1 MDVQHALQAR
11 LDEVGDPE
19 NDPEARHLMA
29 QVALAKATSFIALLR
44 ADGRLL
50 DVTDGALTST
60 GIDRD
65 EVISHM
71 LWQTPW
77 CRHSDAVQAD
87 LRLAIELAGEGRF
100 ARFDVDLMLGSGGTV
115 PETVDLVLRPLRGI
129 DGRVAFIVAEGRQ
142 VSDRKRAEERIAR
155 QNAELSVLTDRLARI
170 HHYRERLLAELSH
183 DLRAPLQ
190 IVLTRAERLRRHR
203 DALESETQGI
213 RLAALDALE
222 QVDAMLEEVRR
233 DHGEARLALVDGDL
247 VTTLRAVTEQF
258 DALAAE
264 RGVHLI
270 VETPEEL
277 SARFDPER
285 ISRVISNLLANALR
299 FAASGGVTR
308 CSLSL
313 HGEQA
318 VIEVAD
324 SGIGVPPEKRAV
336 LFERF
341 RTADN
346 ELGRSGTGLGLA
358 IVKEF
363 VALHG
368 GTVELG
374 EAPES
379 GALFT
384 VRIPREPASSE
395 PAPMRLSQQLA
406 AARRARYV
414 KEHLAA
420 ELAGQAPDALIE
432 LDLPSVLLIDR
443 DGDRTMPLAE
453 ALEGRA
459 GVFTATEAAE
469 ALRLAT
475 DLQPDMVVLGRLD
488 GEGTTPALLDRMARE
503 WRLAG
508 VLRVALV
515 ERGGDPAVRSALQ
528 RHRAVV
534 AAIDLR
540 GIHALQKGDGLGD
553 ALMQFRERRLGIG
566 ITRNAHS
573 GKPRR
578 TAFRPI
584 AGRLE
589 LPRQREHVGRQAGH

>member
-11 LDEVGDPE
+11 LDDIADPE
-19 NDPEARHLMA
+19 TDAEARRLMA

-50 DVTDGALTST
+50 DVTDAPLTSA
-60 GIDRD
+60 GLDRH
-65 EVISHM
+65 EVIGHP

-87 LRLAIELAGEGRF
+87 LRRAVELSADGRF

-115 PETVDLVLRPLRGI
+115 AETVDLVLRPLRGI

-170 HHYRERLLAELSH
+170 HHFRERLLAELSH

-203 DALESETQGI
+203 GRDAVDSETQGI

-222 QVDAMLEEVRR
+222 QVDAMLEQVRR
-233 DHGEARLALVDGDL
+233 DHGEARLALVDDDL
-247 VTTLRAVTEQF
+247 AATVRSVAEQF
-258 DALAAE
+258 DALAVD
-264 RGVHLI
+264 RGIRLV
-270 VETPEEL
+270 VETPDQAP
-277 SARFDPER
+277 ARFDPER
-285 ISRVISNLLANALR
+285 ISRIVSNLLANALR
-299 FAASGGVTR
+299 FAAAGGVAR
-308 CSLSL
+308 CTVAVV
-313 HGEQA
+313 GDTA

-324 SGIGVPPEKRAV
+324 SGIGVPPEQRAL

-346 ELGRSGTGLGLA
+346 GHGRSGTGLGLA

-368 GTVELG
+368 GSVDIG
-374 EAPES
+374 EAPEG
-379 GALFT
+379 GALFS
-384 VRIPREPASSE
+384 VRLPREPAASE
-395 PAPMRLSQQLA
+395 PAPVRLSQQLA

-420 ELAGQAPDALIE
+420 ELAGNAPDPLTD
-432 LDLPSVLLIDR
+432 LDLPSVLLVDR
-443 DGDRTMPLAE
+443 DGGRTTPLAD

-459 GVFTATEAAE
+459 GVFTATEVSE
-469 ALRLAT
+469 ALRLAA
-475 DLQPDMVVLGRLD
+475 DLQPDMVVIGRLD
-488 GEGTTPALLDRMARE
+488 GEGTATALLDRMARE
-503 WRLAG
+503 SRLAG

-515 ERGGDPAVRSALQ
+515 ERGGDPAVRTQLQ
-528 RHRAVV
+528 KAGAQDFIAEPLAEDELRARFGLLLEHASLRRRAE
-534 AAIDLR
+534 AAEAELRRLR
-540 GIHALQKGDGLGD
+540 GG
-553 ALMQFRERRLGIG
+553 
-566 ITRNAHS
+566 NA
-573 GKPRR
+573 P
-578 TAFRPI
+578 TA
-584 AGRLE
+584 
-589 LPRQREHVGRQAGH
+589 

>member
-11 LDEVGDPE
+11 LDDIADPE
-19 NDPEARHLMA
+19 TDAEARRLMA

-50 DVTDGALTST
+50 DVTDAPLTSA
-60 GIDRD
+60 GLDRH
-65 EVISHM
+65 EVIGHP

-87 LRLAIELAGEGRF
+87 LRRAIELAAEGRF

-115 PETVDLVLRPLRGI
+115 AETVDLVLRPLRGI
-129 DGRVAFIVAEGRQ
+129 DGRVAFVVAEGRQ

-170 HHYRERLLAELSH
+170 HHFRERLLAELSH

-203 DALESETQGI
+203 GRDAVDSETQGI

-222 QVDAMLEEVRR
+222 QVDAMLEQVRR
-233 DHGEARLALVDGDL
+233 DHGEARLALADDDL
-247 VTTLRAVTEQF
+247 AATVRAVAEQF
-258 DALAAE
+258 DALAVD
-264 RGVHLI
+264 RGIRLI
-270 VETPEEL
+270 VETPEEAP
-277 SARFDPER
+277 ARFDPER
-285 ISRVISNLLANALR
+285 VSRVVSNLLANALR
-299 FAASGGVTR
+299 FAAAGGVAR
-308 CSLSL
+308 CTLAVV
-313 HGEQA
+313 GETV
-318 VIEVAD
+318 VIEIAD
-324 SGIGVPPEKRAV
+324 SGIGVPPDQREL

-346 ELGRSGTGLGLA
+346 GHGRSGTGLGLA

-368 GTVELG
+368 GEVGVG
-374 EAPES
+374 EAPEG

-384 VRIPREPASSE
+384 VRLPREPAASE
-395 PAPMRLSQQLA
+395 PAPVRLSQQLA

-420 ELAGQAPDALIE
+420 ELAGSAPDALAD
-432 LDLPSVLLIDR
+432 LDLPSVLLVDQ
-443 DGDRTMPLAE
+443 DGGRTTPLAD

-459 GVFTATEAAE
+459 GVFTATEVTE
-469 ALRLAT
+469 ALRMAT
-475 DLQPDMVVLGRLD
+475 DLRPDMVVIGRLE
-488 GEGTTPALLDRMARE
+488 GETTATALLNRMARE
-503 WRLAG
+503 ERLAG

-515 ERGGDPAVRSALQ
+515 ERGGDPEVRTRLQ
-528 RHRAVV
+528 EAGAQDFIAEPLAEDELRARFGLLLEHASLRRRAE
-534 AAIDLR
+534 AAEAELRRLR
-540 GIHALQKGDGLGD
+540 GG
-553 ALMQFRERRLGIG
+553 
-566 ITRNAHS
+566 TT
-573 GKPRR
+573 P
-578 TAFRPI
+578 TA
-584 AGRLE
+584 
-589 LPRQREHVGRQAGH
+589 

>member
-11 LDEVGDPE
+11 LEDVADPE
-19 NDPEARHLMA
+19 LDPEARRLMA

-50 DVTDGALTST
+50 DVTDAPLTSA
-60 GIDRD
+60 GLDRH
-65 EVISHM
+65 EVIGHP

-77 CRHSDAVQAD
+77 CRHSEVVQGD
-87 LRLAIELAGEGRF
+87 LRRAVELSADGRF

-115 PETVDLVLRPLRGI
+115 AETVDLVLRPLRGS
-129 DGRVAFIVAEGRQ
+129 DGRVEFIVAEGRQ

-170 HHYRERLLAELSH
+170 HHFRERLLAELSH

-203 DALESETQGI
+203 GRGDALEAETQGI

-222 QVDAMLEEVRR
+222 QVDAMLEQVRR
-233 DHGEARLALVDGDL
+233 DHGEARLALADGDL
-247 VTTLRAVTEQF
+247 AATVRSVAEQF
-258 DALAAE
+258 DALATE
-264 RGVHLI
+264 RDIHLVI
-270 VETPEEL
+270 ETPDEVP
-277 SARFDPER
+277 ARFDPER
-285 ISRVISNLLANALR
+285 VSRVVSNLLANALR
-299 FAASGGVTR
+299 FAAAGGSAR
-308 CSLSL
+308 CTVRVL
-313 HGEQA
+313 GEEA
-318 VIEVAD
+318 VIEVGD
-324 SGIGVPPEKRAV
+324 SGVGVPPEQREL

-346 ELGRSGTGLGLA
+346 GHGRSGTGLGLA

-368 GTVELG
+368 GSVDIG
-374 EAPES
+374 EAPEG

-384 VRIPREPASSE
+384 VRLPRELAASE

-420 ELAGQAPDALIE
+420 EFAGHAPDPLAE
-432 LDLPSVLLIDR
+432 LDLPSVLLVDR
-443 DGDRTMPLAE
+443 DGGRTTPLAD
-453 ALEGRA
+453 ALDGRA

-475 DLQPDMVVLGRLD
+475 DLVPDMVVIGQLN
-488 GEGTTPALLDRMARE
+488 GESTSTALLDRMARE

-515 ERGGDPAVRSALQ
+515 DRGGDQAVRNALQ
-528 RHRAVV
+528 EAGAQDFIAEPLTLDELRARFGLLLEH
-534 AAIDLR
+534 AALRRRAEAAEAELRRLR
-540 GIHALQKGDGLGD
+540 GVGGP
-553 ALMQFRERRLGIG
+553 
-566 ITRNAHS
+566 TR
-573 GKPRR
+573 P
-578 TAFRPI
+578 
-584 AGRLE
+584 
-589 LPRQREHVGRQAGH
+589 

>member
-11 LDEVGDPE
+11 LDDVVDPE
-19 NDPEARHLMA
+19 GDPEARRLMA

-50 DVTDGALTST
+50 DVTDAPLASAGL
-60 GIDRD
+60 DRH
-65 EVISHM
+65 EVIGSA

-77 CRHSDAVQAD
+77 CRHSETVQAD
-87 LRLAIELAGEGRF
+87 LRRAVELAGEGRF
-100 ARFDVDLMLGSGGTV
+100 ARFDVALMLGSGGTV
-115 PETVDLVLRPLRGI
+115 DETVDLVLRPLRGV

-190 IVLTRAERLRRHR
+190 IVLSRAERLRRHR
-203 DALESETQGI
+203 DRGETLDAETQGI

-233 DHGEARLALVDGDL
+233 DHGEARLALVDDDL
-247 VTTLRAVTEQF
+247 AATVRAVTEQF
-258 DALAAE
+258 DALASE
-264 RGVHLI
+264 RGIRLV
-270 VETPEEL
+270 VETPEQL
-277 SARFDPER
+277 PARFDPER

-299 FAASGGVTR
+299 FAAAGGVAR

-313 HGEQA
+313 APERA

-324 SGIGVPPEKRAV
+324 SGIGVPPDQREV

-341 RTADN
+341 RTVHNDH
-346 ELGRSGTGLGLA
+346 GRSGTGLGLA

-368 GTVELG
+368 GTVEVG
-374 EAPES
+374 EAPEG

-384 VRIPREPASSE
+384 VRMPLQPNASE
-395 PAPMRLSQQLA
+395 PAPVRRSQQLA

-420 ELAGQAPDALIE
+420 ELAGGAPDPLAE
-432 LDLPSVLLIDR
+432 LDLPSVLLVDR
-443 DGDRTMPLAE
+443 EGDRTTPLAE

-459 GVFTATEAAE
+459 GVFTATEATE

-475 DLQPDMVVLGRLD
+475 DLQPDMVVVGRLE
-488 GEGTTPALLDRMARE
+488 GEGTTAALLDRMARE
-503 WRLAG
+503 WRVAG

-528 RHRAVV
+528 DAGAQDFIAEPLGRDELAARFGLLLEHATLRRRAE
-534 AAIDLR
+534 AAEAELRRLR
-540 GIHALQKGDGLGD
+540 G
-553 ALMQFRERRLGIG
+553 
-566 ITRNAHS
+566 TR
-573 GKPRR
+573 
-578 TAFRPI
+578 
-584 AGRLE
+584 
-589 LPRQREHVGRQAGH
+589 

>member
-1 MDVQHALQAR
+1 MDAQHALQAR
-11 LDEVGDPE
+11 LEGVADPE
-19 NDPEARHLMA
+19 TDPEARRLMA

-44 ADGRLL
+44 PDGRML
-50 DVTDGALTST
+50 DVTDAPLTSA
-60 GIDRD
+60 GLDRP
-65 EVISHM
+65 EVIGHL

-77 CRHSDAVQAD
+77 CRHSEVVQGD
-87 LRLAIELAGEGRF
+87 LRRAVELSADGRF

-115 PETVDLVLRPLRGI
+115 AETVDLVLRPLRGS

-170 HHYRERLLAELSH
+170 HHFRERLLAELSH

-203 DALESETQGI
+203 GRGDALEAETQGI

-222 QVDAMLEEVRR
+222 QVDAMLEQVRR
-233 DHGEARLALVDGDL
+233 DHGEARLALADGDL
-247 VTTLRAVTEQF
+247 AATVRSVAEQF
-258 DALAAE
+258 DALATE
-264 RGVHLI
+264 RDIHLVI
-270 VETPEEL
+270 ETPDEVP
-277 SARFDPER
+277 ARFDPER
-285 ISRVISNLLANALR
+285 VSRVVSNLLANALR
-299 FAASGGVTR
+299 FAAAGGSAR
-308 CSLSL
+308 CTVRIL
-313 HGEQA
+313 GEEA
-318 VIEVAD
+318 VIEVGD
-324 SGIGVPPEKRAV
+324 SGVGVPPEQREL

-346 ELGRSGTGLGLA
+346 GHGRSGTGLGLA

-368 GTVELG
+368 GSVDIG
-374 EAPES
+374 EAPEG

-384 VRIPREPASSE
+384 VRLPRELAASE

-420 ELAGQAPDALIE
+420 ELAGHAPDPLAE
-432 LDLPSVLLIDR
+432 LDLPSVLLVDR
-443 DGDRTMPLAE
+443 DGGRTTPLAD
-453 ALEGRA
+453 ALDGRA

-475 DLQPDMVVLGRLD
+475 DLVPDMVVIGQLD
-488 GEGTTPALLDRMARE
+488 GESTSTALLDRMARE

-515 ERGGDPAVRSALQ
+515 DRGGDQAVRNALQ
-528 RHRAVV
+528 EAGAQDFIAEPLTLDELRARFGLLLEH
-534 AAIDLR
+534 AALRRRAEAAEAELRRLR
-540 GIHALQKGDGLGD
+540 GVGGP
-553 ALMQFRERRLGIG
+553 
-566 ITRNAHS
+566 TR
-573 GKPRR
+573 P
-578 TAFRPI
+578 
-584 AGRLE
+584 
-589 LPRQREHVGRQAGH
+589 